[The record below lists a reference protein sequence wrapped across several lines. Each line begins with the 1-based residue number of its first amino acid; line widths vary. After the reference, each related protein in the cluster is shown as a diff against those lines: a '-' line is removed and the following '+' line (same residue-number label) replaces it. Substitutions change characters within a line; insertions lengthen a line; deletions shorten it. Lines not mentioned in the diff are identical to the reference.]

1 MRTLTLAAL
10 LLALT
15 VIGLGA
21 YTRLTEAGLGCPDW
35 PGCYGRL
42 WVPDE
47 SHRQQINRAYPDVPF
62 EPHKA
67 RNEMMHRYVA
77 GSLGV
82 LIAAIAA
89 LAWWQRR
96 QRWLA
101 TAVLATVGFQ
111 AALGMWTVTLN
122 LMPLVVMGHL
132 LGGFTTAALLLWLWL
147 RLGSHAPP
155 SPALAG
161 ARWWTLVGGLILAG
175 QITLGGWT
183 SANYAALVCTELPV
197 CEGPWWQQLK
207 PAEAF
212 APLQTA
218 ADSYQYGVLD
228 YPARMTIHVSHRLWA
243 ACTAT
248 YLLLLGIGLW
258 RRSGRIRASGL
269 KAPAGALML
278 LLGVQ
283 CSLGLGNVL
292 LSLPLAVA
300 VAHNLTA
307 ALLLLTL
314 VWLGFY
320 CNKPQGGGDGQS

>member
-1 MRTLTLAAL
+1 MRTLTLLAL

-35 PGCYGRL
+35 PGCYGQFM
-42 WVPDE
+42 VPGE
-47 SHRQQINRAYPDVPF
+47 SHREQISQAFPEHMF

-67 RNEMMHRYVA
+67 RNEMVHRYVA
-77 GSLGV
+77 GSLGL
-82 LIAAIAA
+82 LIAAIAI
-89 LAWWQRR
+89 LAWWQRL

-101 TAVLATVGFQ
+101 TLLFATVLFQ

-147 RLGSHAPP
+147 QLGHHTPLTRLKTVSRAK
-155 SPALAG
+155 
-161 ARWWTLVGGLILAG
+161 WWTLLGGLILVG

-197 CEGPWWQQLK
+197 CEGEWWQQLQ
-207 PAEAF
+207 PAQAF
-212 APLQTA
+212 APVQPA

-228 YPARMTIHVSHRLWA
+228 YPARMTIHVTHRLWA
-243 ACTAT
+243 AVTAS

-258 RRSGRIRASGL
+258 QRSGKLRASGMR
-269 KAPAGALML
+269 PAAGTLLL

-283 CSLGLGNVL
+283 ISLGLGNVL
-292 LSLPLAVA
+292 FSLPLAVA

-320 CNKPQGGGDGQS
+320 CGKQQGGGDA